1 MTRSRVPALAA
12 LLLVAVAWAWGAHA
26 LWSSTELPHLNLPQ
40 LDPHDYF
47 SDAFL
52 ERSAT
57 YERFLTIL
65 SLLSLITL
73 VAVLTL
79 YARSGERLA
88 RESAAGR
95 IGTGL
100 LLAMLGFAIV
110 WLALLPFDLASL
122 WWQRRYD
129 VSHQGYLPHVIN
141 SFLSLGSEF
150 VFLCASFAVMMGFA
164 GIFRRWWWLATVPVF
179 VALMVAFAFLTPY
192 LVPNTAPVENP
203 RLLAEARAL
212 ERIQDAPEARLRVQE
227 VHEFTAAP
235 NAEAAGLGPS
245 QSVIL
250 WDTLLRDFEPAEVRL
265 VLAHE
270 VAHLAHKDPLKQV
283 GWMALYLIP
292 ALGLL
297 ALLTRRRGGLAR
309 PEAVPLA
316 LLVLVLVQLLA
327 TPLLNTVTR
336 RQEAAADWAALEA
349 TREPATDRALMKR
362 LATKSLA
369 NPDPPGLVYGLF
381 ENHPTIM
388 QRIALAQAWERRRP
402 DPGRR

>member
-12 LLLVAVAWAWGAHA
+12 LLLVAAAWAWGTYA
-26 LWSSTELPHLNLPQ
+26 LWHSTELPSLDLAH

-47 SDAFL
+47 SDSFL
-52 ERSAT
+52 DRSTT
-57 YERFLTIL
+57 YARFLTIL
-65 SLLSLITL
+65 SLLATVTV
-73 VAVLTL
+73 VAVLAV
-79 YARSGERLA
+79 YARHGERLV

-95 IGTGL
+95 VGTGL

-110 WLALLPFDLASL
+110 WLTQVPFDLASL

-129 VSHQGYLPHVIN
+129 VSHQDYVRHLVD

-150 VFLCASFAVMMGFA
+150 VFLCLSFAVMMGFA
-164 GIFRRWWWLATVPVF
+164 GIFRRWWWLAAAPVF
-179 VALMVAFAFLTPY
+179 VALALVFAFLTPY
-192 LVPNTAPVENP
+192 LVPDTSAIENP

-212 ERIQDAPEARLRVQE
+212 ERIEDVPEARLQVQE

-245 QSVIL
+245 RTVIL
-250 WDTLLRDFEPAEVRL
+250 WDTLLRDFEPSEVRL

-270 VAHLAHKDPLKQV
+270 VGHLAHDDPLKGV
-283 GWMALYLIP
+283 GWMAVYLLP
-292 ALGLL
+292 ALGLI

-316 LLVLVLVQLLA
+316 ILVLVVAQLLA
-327 TPLLNTVTR
+327 TPLLNSAIR

-349 TREPATDRALMKR
+349 THDPATDRKLMQK
-362 LATKSLA
+362 LARKSLSD
-369 NPDPPGLVYGLF
+369 PDPPGWVYGMF

-388 QRIALAQAWERRRP
+388 QRIALAEAWEQQQR
-402 DPGRR
+402 GRARK